1 MTRRLHILSTPT
13 PTVKGHK
20 FQSVFHLP
28 TYPFAFYSFYYSF
41 LSSYL
46 PIDLCLSES
55 LITPI
60 RAPRTPHNHD
70 TRDQAR
76 EGKVHAY
83 SR

>member
-1 MTRRLHILSTPT
+1 MTRRLHILSTTAPA
-13 PTVKGHK
+13 VKGYK
-20 FQSVFHLP
+20 IRSVFHLP
-28 TYPFAFYSFYYSF
+28 TYPFTSYSSYYSF
-41 LSSYL
+41 LHSYL
-46 PIDLCLSES
+46 FVDFCLLEN